1 MAERYGAR
9 AGRVMQVI
17 VRVWAFRIN
26 EMVAIAVL
34 SRGMAEPNHSWLCSL
49 WSVNKHRKIDPSDI
63 INSCLLWRPLQASGS
78 SQMIYRLTS
87 SSLAWR
93 QGWVERAGLPT
104 ACESN
109 NLV

>member
-26 EMVAIAVL
+26 KMVAIAVL

-49 WSVNKHRKIDPSDI
+49 WSVKEHRKILQISLIAVYFGGPYK
-63 INSCLLWRPLQASGS
+63 LLDQVR
-78 SQMIYRLTS
+78 
-87 SSLAWR
+87 
-93 QGWVERAGLPT
+93 
-104 ACESN
+104 
-109 NLV
+109 